1 MITPIITGNWKMHN
15 TIDESKNLVNQMI
28 QPLNEI
34 ESVQT
39 VLCPPFTSLTV
50 VRELIK
56 QSNVK
61 LGAQNLHFA
70 TKGAFT
76 GEISPFMVSELCE
89 YVILGHSERRQYFY
103 ETDDI
108 INLKVI
114 SSLKAGLTPILCVG
128 ENLAEREQGRAN
140 QIIETQLTAC
150 LQNLPTQSD
159 LVVAYEPVCA
169 IGTGIPSTS
178 QMAQEM
184 MSHIRIILE
193 SIFGTNTANEI
204 ALLYGGSVNPNNIS
218 ELLSEKDI
226 NGALVGGASLNPK
239 SFIEIVQESAKLQA

>member
-1 MITPIITGNWKMHN
+1 MITPIIAGNWKMHN
-15 TIDESKNLVNQMI
+15 TIDESKTLVNQI
-28 QPLNEI
+28 IHILSKI

-50 VRELIK
+50 VRELLK

-70 TKGAFT
+70 TEGAFT
-76 GEISPFMVSELCE
+76 GEISPIMVAELCQ
-89 YVILGHSERRQYFY
+89 YVVLGHSERRQYFR
-103 ETDDI
+103 ETDEN

-114 SSLKAGLTPILCVG
+114 SSLEVGLTPILCVG
-128 ENLAEREQGRAN
+128 ENLTEREQGRAN
-140 QIIETQLTAC
+140 QIIETQLTTC
-150 LQNLPTQSD
+150 LQNLPTQLD
-159 LVVAYEPVCA
+159 LVVAYEPVWA
-169 IGTGIPSTS
+169 IGTGMPATS

-184 MSHIRIILE
+184 MSHIRIVLG
-193 SIFGTNTANEI
+193 SIFGINTASEV

-239 SFIEIVQESAKLQA
+239 SFVQIVQESAKLQA

>member
-1 MITPIITGNWKMHN
+1 MITPIIAGNWKMHN
-15 TIDESKNLVNQMI
+15 TIDESKTLVNQI
-28 QPLNEI
+28 IHILSKI

-50 VRELIK
+50 VRELLK

-70 TKGAFT
+70 TEGAFT
-76 GEISPFMVSELCE
+76 GEISPIMVAELCQ
-89 YVILGHSERRQYFY
+89 YVVLGHSERRQYFR
-103 ETDDI
+103 ETDES

-114 SSLKAGLTPILCVG
+114 SSLEVGLTPILCVG
-128 ENLAEREQGRAN
+128 ENLTEREQGRAN
-140 QIIETQLTAC
+140 QIIETQLTTC
-150 LQNLPTQSD
+150 LQNLPTQLD
-159 LVVAYEPVCA
+159 LVVAYEPVWA
-169 IGTGIPSTS
+169 IGTGMPATS

-184 MSHIRIILE
+184 MSHIRIVLG
-193 SIFGTNTANEI
+193 SIFGINTASEV

-239 SFIEIVQESAKLQA
+239 SFVQIVQESAKLQA

>member
-70 TKGAFT
+70 KKVAFT

-128 ENLAEREQGRAN
+128 ENLAEREQGRAY

-159 LVVAYEPVCA
+159 LVVAYEPVWA

-204 ALLYGGSVNPNNIS
+204 ALLYGGSVYPNNIS